1 MQLTM
6 IQTPISSDG
15 AQSTGSN
22 MDFILEKIW
31 NKPNAPLEEFF
42 EMWYNVFLWAMFSSI
57 FIHSVAAIIAFLTL
71 RKHAVGR
78 FYSIIILL
86 MGVVT
91 PLTTGAVTSAVV
103 SFVYENSGLVMARW
117 HVALWGV
124 GQTFCGACFGFTRIL
139 AVL

>member
-1 MQLTM
+1 M
-6 IQTPISSDG
+6 
-15 AQSTGSN
+15 
-22 MDFILEKIW
+22 
-31 NKPNAPLEEFF
+31 
-42 EMWYNVFLWAMFSSI
+42 
-57 FIHSVAAIIAFLTL
+57 FIHSMLYLNLNSI
-71 RKHAVGR
+71 HR